1 MGNNYTNED
10 LLIMQKWSLQ
20 RKIQVTQTRILE
32 WYTKNNN
39 LVYVSF
45 SGGKDS
51 TVLADLAA
59 RICKIQKTKLVLWF
73 SDTGLEYPELREH
86 TKRFPKYLENKYGID
101 VELVIDYPKDRYG
114 KRITF
119 KEVIL
124 KYGYPLVSKEQS
136 QYISECRHTKSDKL
150 KDIRIN
156 GNKYGMG
163 KISKKWLFLLDAPF
177 EVTHKC

>member
-1 MGNNYTNED
+1 
-10 LLIMQKWSLQ
+10 MQKWSLQ

-39 LVYVSF
+39 LVYISF

-59 RICKIQKTKLVLWF
+59 QVCKILKIKLVLWF

-86 TKRFPKYLENKYGID
+86 TKCFPKYLEDKYGID
-101 VELVIDYPKDRYG
+101 VELAIDYPKDRYG
-114 KRITF
+114 NRITF

-124 KYGYPLVSKEQS
+124 K
-136 QYISECRHTKSDKL
+136 
-150 KDIRIN
+150 
-156 GNKYGMG
+156 
-163 KISKKWLFLLDAPF
+163 
-177 EVTHKC
+177 